1 VSPFSHPPFVVE
13 RPPELFDHLTEPL
26 TIGEAQ
32 VASALAM
39 LEPGW
44 TTYVKPRV
52 GLDRLDFLVLH
63 DRFGVCAISVVD
75 WTPNTTR
82 RTADGRFEVWAADGT
97 WVPTNGDPRFHSSRC
112 RSSIFDQFYAL
123 PEHGGTPTASIR
135 SVVILP
141 EYSTVAGRDL
151 FANSGDDEHNAFVEI
166 WGGDA
171 LESLIDDIVRGP
183 GCPPPPVDSIEKLRR
198 HIVASEVTSNPTGWS
213 DRLSPAVI
221 DIAENPLGL
230 RHRRVRGAAGA
241 GKSTALTARAA
252 QLAADGKDV
261 LVLSFNVTL
270 ANRLRSMVDDHCGD
284 IGANPTRVSCA
295 NFHSF
300 CTRVVQDAEFAGTRM
315 EAPRGLPWTFGIV
328 AKAEQA
334 YEHGLGP
341 RYDAVLVDEGQDY
354 MPAWW
359 NLLSER
365 VLRNGGETLIVA
377 DPTQDIYDRF
387 DWLNDTESVPGSALG
402 PNWIVLDTSLRMP
415 PDALALANDFAA
427 HYLEGEQLLGTGAG
441 PSESRSVRHWNGVE
455 RVNDLGNAIGREV
468 VRLLK
473 SNSTLAPGDI
483 SFVCDYHHDGVAAVR
498 AIEAAGYPVHH
509 VFSRDPDAPRRR
521 RKHRFWPDA
530 SAVKGCTVHSLK
542 GWESSAIV
550 FGIGA
555 DARAKRLAY
564 VALTRAVAPGNGNPA
579 FISVVCADT
588 SLADFGTRFIANP
601 ATMPD
606 PSAPVPAP
614 VPVPVPVPVPAP
626 VPSLAP
632 PPAPPPPPP
641 SLVSPPSL
649 APPRPPSPPSPPSL
663 APPPP
668 PPPPSLAPP
677 PPPSLASPPPPPP
690 PPSLAPPP
698 VPSLVPLLTPPT
710 SLPLLA
716 PMPGS

>member
-1 VSPFSHPPFVVE
+1 VVASVECYRWGWAVSDGSDAAAASLIVQDLSRICRWWNVSPFSSPPLVMQ

-32 VASALAM
+32 VVSALAM

-63 DRFGVCAISVVD
+63 DRFGVCTISVVD

-97 WVPTNGDPRFHSSRC
+97 WVPTNGDPRYRSNRC

-141 EYSTVAGRDL
+141 EYPTVAGRDL
-151 FANSGDDEHNAFVEI
+151 FANSGDDERNALVEI

-171 LESLIDDIVRGP
+171 LESLINDIVRGP

-261 LVLSFNVTL
+261 LVLTFNVTL

-300 CTRVVQDAEFAGTRM
+300 CTRVVQDAEFAGARM
-315 EAPRGLPWTFGIV
+315 EATPGLPWTFGIV

-359 NLLSER
+359 KLLSER

-402 PNWIVLDTSLRMP
+402 PDWIVLDTSLRMP

-427 HYLEGEQLLGTGAG
+427 HYLEGEQLLGTGAE
-441 PSESRSVRHWNGVE
+441 PSKLRSVRHWNGVE
-455 RVNDLGNAIGREV
+455 RLNDLGNAIGREV

-473 SNSTLAPGDI
+473 SNPTLAPGDI

-509 VFSRDPDAPRRR
+509 VFSRDPDAPRRW

-530 SAVKGCTVHSLK
+530 SAVKGCTLHSLK
-542 GWESSAIV
+542 GLESSAIV

-555 DARAKRLAY
+555 DARARRLAY

-579 FISVVCADT
+579 FISVVSADA

-601 ATMPD
+601 ATLPD
-606 PSAPVPAP
+606 PSVTSPAP
-614 VPVPVPVPVPAP
+614 SP
-626 VPSLAP
+626 PSLAP
-632 PPAPPPPPP
+632 LPSLVVPPPPPP
-641 SLVSPPSL
+641 SLAPPRPPSL
-649 APPRPPSPPSPPSL
+649 APPRPPSPQ
-663 APPPP
+663 
-668 PPPPSLAPP
+668 
-677 PPPSLASPPPPPP
+677 SLASPP
-690 PPSLAPPP
+690 
-698 VPSLVPLLTPPT
+698 VPSIV
-710 SLPLLA
+710 
-716 PMPGS
+716 